1 MKISWSE
8 CLCFILLLLQL
19 TTVSTL
25 ERFEV
30 LGPAQPVVAVAGED
44 VVLPCYLK
52 PNISAV
58 DLHVE
63 WFRVQINNPI
73 VHLYWDHE
81 DRNENQL
88 PSYRGRTS
96 LFPEEL
102 KKGNTSLKLYDV
114 RSSDDG
120 PYKCFVQSHEWQEDF
135 WINLHIKAV
144 GTQPVISN
152 EGYEEG
158 GISLVCESKGWY
170 PQPQVV
176 WMDSEGHSL
185 PAGHTETHR
194 DSMDLFTVRRRV
206 IVQETENNRFTCQVL
221 QEQFN
226 EMKETVTEIPGEM
239 FHRAHPWK
247 VTFAVVF
254 SLAAVCIIGCTV
266 LIHRFVKL
274 RRRRAQL
281 KEQYGLITRR
291 LFDVTLDPDTAH
303 PQLVLSEDR
312 KQVRHGVIWQDLPD
326 NPERFK
332 YRSVLGKEGFSS
344 GRHYWEVQVG
354 EKTEWT
360 LGVVRESI
368 NRKGY
373 FPLNTSSGLW
383 ALSLTGNEYWAL
395 TDPPVSLNLSVKPQK
410 VGVYVDYEEG
420 QVSFYSVEDKS
431 HIYTFTGYK
440 VTEKLYPYF
449 WPGFRNSAPLIISPV
464 IDVTLDPD
472 TAHPELI
479 LSEDRKRVRHENTKQ
494 ELPDNPER
502 FKRRIKCPGKRRVFF
517 WETLLGGADWEVG
530 STRLSLTPVSLRLS
544 VKPQK
549 VGVSVDYEEGQVFFY
564 SVEDKSLIYTFTGYK
579 FTEKLYPYFCPGF
592 WNSAALIISPV
603 IYTD

>member
-8 CLCFILLLLQL
+8 CLCLILLHLQQ

-30 LGPAQPVVAVAGED
+30 LGPADPVVAVAGED

-52 PNISAV
+52 PSISAM

-63 WFRVQINNPI
+63 WFRVQIDNPI
-73 VHLYWDHE
+73 VHLYRDHE

-102 KKGNTSLKLYDV
+102 KKGNTSLKLCDV
-114 RSSDDG
+114 RGSDDG
-120 PYKCFVQSHEWQEDF
+120 PYKCFVESQEWQDDS

-144 GTQPVISN
+144 GTQPLISI
-152 EGYEEG
+152 EGYKEG
-158 GISLVCESKGWY
+158 GISLVCESKGWF

-185 PAGHTETHR
+185 PAGHTETHT
-194 DSMDLFTVRRRV
+194 DSMGLFTVRRRV
-206 IVQETENNRFTCQVL
+206 IVQETETNRFTCRVQ
-221 QEQFN
+221 QQQIN
-226 EMKETVTEIPGEM
+226 EMKETITDIPGEM

-247 VTFAVVF
+247 VTFAVIF
-254 SLAAVCIIGCTV
+254 SLSAVGITGCAV

-274 RRRRAQL
+274 RKKRAQL
-281 KEQYGLITRR
+281 KEQYGELQEQHGDLMKRDGELQEQHELITRQLTVENMCR
-291 LFDVTLDPDTAH
+291 RAELLKAQRYAVDVTLDPDTAN
-303 PQLVLSEDR
+303 PWLILSEDR

-332 YRSVLGKEGFSS
+332 YQSVLGKEGFSS
-344 GRHYWEVQVG
+344 GRRYWEVQVG
-354 EKTEWT
+354 DKTYWR
-360 LGVVRESI
+360 LGVASESI

-373 FPLNTSSGLW
+373 FALNPSSGLW
-383 ALSLTGNEYWAL
+383 ALSLTGNEYLAF
-395 TDPPVSLNLSVKPQK
+395 TDPSVLLPLSVKPRK

-440 VTEKLYPYF
+440 FTEKLYPYF
-449 WPGFRNSAPLIISPV
+449 WLGSRNSAPLIISPV
-464 IDVTLDPD
+464 SD
-472 TAHPELI
+472 T
-479 LSEDRKRVRHENTKQ
+479 D
-494 ELPDNPER
+494 
-502 FKRRIKCPGKRRVFF
+502 
-517 WETLLGGADWEVG
+517 
-530 STRLSLTPVSLRLS
+530 
-544 VKPQK
+544 
-549 VGVSVDYEEGQVFFY
+549 
-564 SVEDKSLIYTFTGYK
+564 
-579 FTEKLYPYFCPGF
+579 
-592 WNSAALIISPV
+592 
-603 IYTD
+603 

>member
-1 MKISWSE
+1 MSLW
-8 CLCFILLLLQL
+8 
-19 TTVSTL
+19 VSSGYKKKKKKT
-25 ERFEV
+25 
-30 LGPAQPVVAVAGED
+30 QSYSDPVVAVAGED

-63 WFRVQINNPI
+63 WFRVETDNPL
-73 VHLYWDHE
+73 VHLYRDHE
-81 DRNENQL
+81 DRNEKQL

-114 RSSDDG
+114 RGSDDG
-120 PYKCFVQSHEWQEDF
+120 PYKCFVQSHEWQEDS
-135 WINLHIKAV
+135 WINLHIKVV
-144 GTQPVISN
+144 GTHPVISD
-152 EGYEEG
+152 EGYKEG

-194 DSMDLFTVRRRV
+194 DSMDLFIVRRRV
-206 IVQETENNRFTCQVL
+206 IVQETETNKFTCQIV
-221 QEQFN
+221 QQQIN
-226 EMKETVTEIPGEM
+226 EMKETITYIPGEM

-247 VTFAVVF
+247 VTFAVIF

-266 LIHRFVKL
+266 LIHRFVKQ
-274 RRRRAQL
+274 RRKRGILAI
-281 KEQYGLITRR
+281 Y
-291 LFDVTLDPDTAH
+291 FDVTLDPDTAN
-303 PQLVLSEDR
+303 PWLILSEDR

-332 YRSVLGKEGFSS
+332 QRKSVLGKEGFSS
-344 GRHYWEVQVG
+344 GRRYWEVEVG
-354 EKTEWT
+354 DKTEWD

-373 FPLNTSSGLW
+373 FPLDTNNALW
-383 ALSLTGNEYWAL
+383 AISLWSGKYRAL
-395 TDPPVSLNLSVKPQK
+395 TDPPVSLPLSVKPQK

-431 HIYTFTGYK
+431 HIYTFSGYK
-440 VTEKLYPYF
+440 FTEKLYPYF

-464 IDVTLDPD
+464 SD
-472 TAHPELI
+472 T
-479 LSEDRKRVRHENTKQ
+479 D
-494 ELPDNPER
+494 
-502 FKRRIKCPGKRRVFF
+502 
-517 WETLLGGADWEVG
+517 
-530 STRLSLTPVSLRLS
+530 
-544 VKPQK
+544 
-549 VGVSVDYEEGQVFFY
+549 
-564 SVEDKSLIYTFTGYK
+564 
-579 FTEKLYPYFCPGF
+579 
-592 WNSAALIISPV
+592 
-603 IYTD
+603 